1 MDDLGPVLSLVL
13 GYRKSSVVGPVY
25 DRDRQG
31 FQQATRKHPPIFR
44 EGVGTSLEFTRSEER
59 REF

>member
-13 GYRKSSVVGPVY
+13 GYWESLVVGPVY

-31 FQQATRKHPPIFR
+31 FQHRLGGCIATYSIKII
-44 EGVGTSLEFTRSEER
+44 SLINDVHDRN
-59 REF
+59 